1 MLNGNRIAEIE
12 ARLYKLE
19 NEEFYLEMADIQ
31 SEAEKTRLRGI
42 RQEQRRI
49 KQINNKLKRK
59 GVKQKW
65 RIHYQI
71 WTTICLKQ
79 LKE

>member
-31 SEAEKTRLRGI
+31 SEAEKTRLRWI
-42 RQEQRRI
+42 RQEHRI
-49 KQINNKLKRK
+49 LREELNRL
-59 GVKQKW
+59 
-65 RIHYQI
+65 
-71 WTTICLKQ
+71 TTN
-79 LKE
+79 

>member
-19 NEEFYLEMADIQ
+19 NEEFYIEMADIQ

-42 RQEQRRI
+42 RQEQRILREE
-49 KQINNKLKRK
+49 LKRL
-59 GVKQKW
+59 
-65 RIHYQI
+65 
-71 WTTICLKQ
+71 TTN
-79 LKE
+79 

>member
-42 RQEQRRI
+42 RQEQRI
-49 KQINNKLKRK
+49 LKEELNQINNKLKLERS
-59 GVKQKW
+59 GI
-65 RIHYQI
+65 RNEEY
-71 WTTICLKQ
+71 TIRFEQ
-79 LKE
+79 LFV

>member
-1 MLNGNRIAEIE
+1 MLNGNRIVEIE

-42 RQEQRRI
+42 RQEQRILREE
-49 KQINNKLKRK
+49 LKRL
-59 GVKQKW
+59 
-65 RIHYQI
+65 
-71 WTTICLKQ
+71 TTN
-79 LKE
+79 

>member
-31 SEAEKTRLRGI
+31 SETEKTRLRGI
-42 RQEQRRI
+42 RQEQRI
-49 KQINNKLKRK
+49 
-59 GVKQKW
+59 
-65 RIHYQI
+65 
-71 WTTICLKQ
+71 
-79 LKE
+79 LKEELNRLTTN